1 VLGGKVRL
9 IDTFHISYQLLLDTL
24 SGLSFML
31 SVTGLINIDISD
43 FKTVIYTQGFAS
55 VGMAKAK
62 NASYIEKAVNRLL
75 DNPLVEKIDI
85 SSAHGAIINIDP
97 NKYSH

>member
-1 VLGGKVRL
+1 
-9 IDTFHISYQLLLDTL
+9 
-24 SGLSFML
+24 ML

-43 FKTVIYTQGFAS
+43 FKTVIYTQRFAS

-75 DNPLVEKIDI
+75 DNPLVVSLRQYSVT
-85 SSAHGAIINIDP
+85 SSIYRH
-97 NKYSH
+97 SLT